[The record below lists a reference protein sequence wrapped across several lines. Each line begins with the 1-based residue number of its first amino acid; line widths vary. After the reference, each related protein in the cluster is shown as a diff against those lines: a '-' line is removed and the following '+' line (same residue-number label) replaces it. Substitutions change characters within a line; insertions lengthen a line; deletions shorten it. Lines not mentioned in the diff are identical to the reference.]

1 MDFLVP
7 RYFAGFKCKMGDCR
21 SACCVGWPVTVS
33 MKNYFTLLGLP
44 CRKELRDRL
53 DCALRVL
60 DRPTEEEYARFSP
73 NWLGDCPMRM
83 EDGRCSIHAELGEEV
98 LSDVCRLYPR
108 GVRLWNGRYECS
120 ASNSCE
126 KTLELLWDEA
136 DPMTFS
142 VRDLPVTPP
151 PYPGSPTPTEGVPMT
166 EEFRFS
172 LIGAMQDRTRTV
184 RERLGDLRTLMDC
197 GPMEGKGNALETA
210 LRMTA
215 YYADRSE
222 SIREAGE
229 TVLERWR
236 DHPAQVRKDAEDF
249 ANRFPDW
256 ERFWEQMLVNHMF
269 FTQFP
274 YGGIAREDAWN
285 SLAAVYGLTRILAVG
300 TLAGKDPGG
309 AEADRCALADVL
321 ASAFRLIAH
330 TPFERSVGA
339 ALGDGY
345 AADLLL
351 L

>member
-1 MDFLVP
+1 MNYFVP

-53 DCALRVL
+53 DCALRVV

-108 GVRLWNGRYECS
+108 GVRLWNGRTECS

-136 DPMTFS
+136 EPMTFE
-142 VRDLPVTPP
+142 VRDLALTPP
-151 PYPGSPTPTEGVPMT
+151 PHPGSPSPTEGVPMT
-166 EEFRFS
+166 DEFRFS
-172 LIGAMQDRTRTV
+172 LIEAVGDRTKPLG
-184 RERLGDLRTLMDC
+184 ERIRDLRRLMSCVPLTESGD
-197 GPMEGKGNALETA
+197 GVRAA

-215 YYADRSE
+215 YYADRSD
-222 SIREAGE
+222 SIREAGCAVIGRYE
-229 TVLERWR
+229 NSPDLY
-236 DHPAQVRKDAEDF
+236 RKDAAAFE
-249 ANRFPDW
+249 ARFPKW
-256 ERFWEQMLVNHMF
+256 ERFWEQMTANHMF
-269 FTQFP
+269 FSQFP
-274 YGGIAREDAWN
+274 YYGIAREEAWK

-300 TLAGKDPGG
+300 TLAAREARDPAG
-309 AEADRCALADVL
+309 DRDTLIDVL
-321 ASAFRLIAH
+321 AAAFRLIAH
-330 TPFERSVGA
+330 TPFERSVSA
-339 ALGDGY
+339 ALGGLEGGE
-345 AADLLL
+345 LLGL
-351 L
+351 